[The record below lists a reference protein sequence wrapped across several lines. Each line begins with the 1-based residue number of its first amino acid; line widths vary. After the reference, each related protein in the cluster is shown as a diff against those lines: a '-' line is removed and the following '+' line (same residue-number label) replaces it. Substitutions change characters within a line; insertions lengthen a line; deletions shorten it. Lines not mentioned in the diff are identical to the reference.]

1 MSSNYEAVKAEL
13 DNASIGKVGTAAAA
27 AAGIDNFRC
36 DTSSNSNISLN
47 DERMIPSSRS
57 YSSSNGSRDQMG
69 ESPCTSSTSS
79 DDTLPSPEQD
89 SNLQSLVKSALVNNA
104 SEGEDTSSN
113 SSSENNT
120 MPSLPPIC
128 PEANDADIEKVKHI
142 EAELQTLFRA
152 IQSYRKNNERSLRMN
167 SYMEPAQRGLDV
179 VRHRIG
185 IHPPH
190 IGSNTGNSRGKCNA
204 EIIKDG
210 IQLHQWQ
217 ELNSNLELVKAQ
229 VDTNPVVEKG
239 SSSGDNLEHDENK
252 VPPSRSFLVRRG
264 FVEDEEASF
273 TSTSISERKTP
284 HLHDCPQIQDL
295 MEKYQ
300 AHCVA
305 IDSYHKNSEQWL
317 QVKSSME
324 RVQEEF
330 DAILRQGIEIH
341 NPQTVR
347 SSVDPN
353 EKHLNDRETSTP
365 PCAKLDENSQSRP
378 KLLGV
383 NSVADV
389 FVGHDQ
395 SHTDKAPPSNIMI
408 LNDKCSLNQANQSSP
423 LNSVGTKQQD
433 STHKEP
439 MVISQNLGAPEENS
453 QLVPREI
460 IIFQSSASFS
470 RLETDNS
477 TAVDEFSKS
486 NDGEIEANSFQ
497 NSLDLGNDS
506 QGKVHNLAGK
516 TELELAT
523 APKRAI
529 PAGTVA
535 QQEQEERNDAS
546 HDEVEEKTLPSGSR
560 SMSTE
565 ENSRTGPKRVTFHI
579 PAKTEVSPN

>member
-1 MSSNYEAVKAEL
+1 
-13 DNASIGKVGTAAAA
+13 
-27 AAGIDNFRC
+27 
-36 DTSSNSNISLN
+36 
-47 DERMIPSSRS
+47 
-57 YSSSNGSRDQMG
+57 
-69 ESPCTSSTSS
+69 
-79 DDTLPSPEQD
+79 
-89 SNLQSLVKSALVNNA
+89 
-104 SEGEDTSSN
+104 
-113 SSSENNT
+113 
-120 MPSLPPIC
+120 
-128 PEANDADIEKVKHI
+128 
-142 EAELQTLFRA
+142 
-152 IQSYRKNNERSLRMN
+152 
-167 SYMEPAQRGLDV
+167 V

-523 APKRAI
+523 APKRAL